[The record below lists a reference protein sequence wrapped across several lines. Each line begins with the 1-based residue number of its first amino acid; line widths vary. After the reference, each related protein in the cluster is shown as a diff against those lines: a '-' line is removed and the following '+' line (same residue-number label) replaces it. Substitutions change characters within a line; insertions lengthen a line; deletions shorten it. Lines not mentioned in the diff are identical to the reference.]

1 MQELT
6 YTSICRNNGL
16 IIFDALS
23 ETELQTGRRLHE
35 DLIDYCRE
43 IDRQGYCT
51 HYSIKSKQ
59 MLIAVLQLVLSECRA
74 GVLCPVLHF
83 ECHGDPEKGLYIH
96 ASKEYV
102 GWSELV
108 QHLAEINQ
116 ATRNNVGV
124 VLAACYGFEISK
136 FITFTIP
143 CPFNFVIA
151 PQDVIQAGRLQDVVL
166 DFYKT
171 TVKSGDLQGGLV
183 ALDNQLVLFH
193 CGEWFFSTLA
203 SCMITNF
210 NAVARSQMVELMVSN
225 EVAKVGYRNREL
237 LREQRAK
244 AKKFLKSPQNF
255 YRLMSRT
262 FLHNKIPI
270 SYEDFH
276 AFVEGKR
283 PR

>member
-16 IIFDALS
+16 IIFDALA
-23 ETELQTGRRLHE
+23 ETEMQTGRRLHE
-35 DLIDYCRE
+35 DLIDYCLE
-43 IDRQGYCT
+43 IGRQGYCT
-51 HYSIKSKQ
+51 YYSIKSKQ
-59 MLIAVLQLVLSECRA
+59 MLIAALKLVLTECRA
-74 GVLCPVLHF
+74 GVLYPVLHF
-83 ECHGDPEKGLYIH
+83 ECHGDPERGLYVH

-102 GWSELV
+102 GWDELV
-108 QHLAEINQ
+108 RHITEINQ
-116 ATRNNVGV
+116 ATRNNVGI

-136 FITFTIP
+136 FVTFTAP

-151 PQDVIQAGRLQDVVL
+151 AQDVIQVGQLQDVVM

-171 TVKSGDLQGGLV
+171 TVKSGDLQSGLV
-183 ALDNQLVLFH
+183 ALDNQLMLFH
-193 CGEWFFSTLA
+193 SGEWFFSTLA
-203 SCMITNF
+203 SYMIKNF
-210 NAVARSQMVELMVSN
+210 SAVARSEMVEQMVTN
-225 EVAKVGYRNREL
+225 EVAKIGYQNREL

-255 YRLMSRT
+255 YKLMSQT

-283 PR
+283 QR